1 MCSSQVTISSK
12 VFYIRHLAK
21 RAELDRHK
29 SAILRRK
36 VAEKAKKKNKLTAKI
51 EAEIQ

>member
-1 MCSSQVTISSK
+1 
-12 VFYIRHLAK
+12 
-21 RAELDRHK
+21 
-29 SAILRRK
+29 